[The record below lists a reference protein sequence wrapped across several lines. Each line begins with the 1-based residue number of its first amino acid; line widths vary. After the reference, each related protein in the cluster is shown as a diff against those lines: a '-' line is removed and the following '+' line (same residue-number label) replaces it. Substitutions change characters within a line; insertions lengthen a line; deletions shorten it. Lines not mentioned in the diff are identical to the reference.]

1 MARTFI
7 GQLILRLQAQ
17 GLGEAKRVESA
28 VGQIERAARRLS
40 AAPWGATFQRQLDKL
55 GASTQQIHAVRQS
68 WTRLHEDMNRR
79 GLSDAMKKSDI
90 AAWKVATLGHFSAVR
105 SGFDET
111 ERRAK
116 QFSKNLQSALRP
128 AMVMMGFYTGI
139 YGAGILGREALTA
152 SSERRREVFR
162 FNMANV
168 PEADQDK
175 LFAQSEA
182 LGSKYPS
189 IPVTGIMEMARHAYA
204 LMGDA
209 ERGAAVLERMV
220 QSFVTLQSVKGVDT
234 AVQQLTGLLRGMD
247 NLGVNK
253 DGQEGID
260 RVNELIDAATRA
272 AQVDPDFDP
281 GTFFSFARR
290 SKVAGPALSP
300 EFLARASVFMQDM
313 GPDTA
318 GNALGMAF
326 KAFVLEAVGSAGG
339 KKYLEE
345 RDRLGIRQGGKI
357 VDGELFGSDPDEWV
371 VKHLIPALERD
382 GVDLSNET
390 AVATAIGKLSG
401 NTNATGLLTRI
412 VTQREQI
419 ERWLRLMDNATGT
432 EVAGD
437 VRFNDPFVAWEAF
450 KKSLEN
456 LSSEVL
462 PIDSIASGLNSLA
475 DTINRF
481 KNAVKE
487 GDPRVVNTALGAGAL
502 AAAWG
507 TWKITTGIWGLITA
521 GAALNTAAVSLQA
534 AAVSLGA
541 AGGAGDLVDGGKPKK
556 PGSFFGALLTR
567 APWIAAL
574 LTAGSTADNSYRDAS
589 PEERARM
596 RQEAREAAEMHNM
609 RRYGSPVSPDEDDR
623 NRQAEIDR
631 EASLDSFLGG
641 PPMPAVGGALDEAK
655 ARAAEA
661 GQSIQESLS
670 VSATPTVNTSGI
682 DDAIEK
688 AKQLLSLLR
697 QSGEAAV
704 SASANADAELRRTF
718 SDYGVAP

>member
-1 MARTFI
+1 MARTFV

-17 GLGEAKRVESA
+17 GLGEVKRVESA
-28 VGQIERAARRLS
+28 MGQIERAAKRLS
-40 AAPWGATFQRQLDKL
+40 GAPWGANFQRQLDKL
-55 GASTQQIHAVRQS
+55 GVSSQQINDVRRS
-68 WTRLHEDMNRR
+68 WTNLHNDMNRR

-90 AAWKVATLGHFSAVR
+90 AAWRMATLGHFSAVR
-105 SGFDET
+105 SDMATT

-116 QFSKNLQSALRP
+116 QFSKNLQTALRP
-128 AMVMMGFYTGI
+128 AMVAMGFYTGV
-139 YGAGILGREALTA
+139 YGAGMLGREGVSA

-162 FNMANV
+162 FQMANV
-168 PEADQDK
+168 PEKDQDN
-175 LFAQSEA
+175 LFAKSEE
-182 LGSKYPS
+182 LGTKYPS
-189 IPVTGIMEMARHAYA
+189 IPVTNVMEMARHAYA

-220 QSFVTLQSVKGVDT
+220 QSLVTLQSVKGID
-234 AVQQLTGLLRGMD
+234 ASGKQLTGLLRGMD

-260 RVNELIDAATRA
+260 RVNDLIDAATRA

-300 EFLARASVFMQDM
+300 EFLARASVYMQDM

-339 KKYLEE
+339 KKYLQE
-345 RDRLGIRQGGKI
+345 RDRLGIRKGGKL
-357 VDGELFGSDPDEWV
+357 VDGEMFGSNPDEWV

-382 GVDLSNET
+382 GVDMNNET
-390 AVATAIGKLSG
+390 AIATAIGGLSG
-401 NTNATGLLTRI
+401 NTNATGLLTRM

-419 ERWLRLMDNATGT
+419 ERWLRLMENAFGT
-432 EVAGD
+432 DVAES
-437 VRFNDPFVAWEAF
+437 VRFNDPFVGWEAF

-456 LSSEVL
+456 LSAEVL
-462 PIDSIASGLNSLA
+462 PIDSINSGLNSLA

-481 KNAVKE
+481 KSAVRE

-521 GAALNTAAVSLQA
+521 GAALNTAAASLQA
-534 AAVSLGA
+534 AAISLGA
-541 AGGAGDLVDGGKPKK
+541 GGSVDDLGGGKGKK
-556 PGSFFGALLTR
+556 GGSFWSMLLARMPWVAMLLTS
-567 APWIAAL
+567 
-574 LTAGSTADNSYRDAS
+574 GSTADNPYLNAS

-596 RQEAREAAEMHNM
+596 RDEARAATEAYNVK
-609 RRYGSPVSPDEDDR
+609 RYGSPTSHDEEDR
-623 NRQAEIDR
+623 NRQAERDR
-631 EASLDSFLGG
+631 DSSLDSFLNG
-641 PPMPAVGGALDEAK
+641 PPSAMLDASLADAE
-655 ARAAEA
+655 ARAAQA
-661 GQSIQESLS
+661 GQSMQDSLS
-670 VSATPTVNTSGI
+670 VNATPMVDTSAI
-682 DDAIEK
+682 DGAIEK
-688 AKQLLSLLR
+688 AKTLLSVLR
-697 QSGEAAV
+697 QAGEAAV
-704 SASANADAELRRTF
+704 SADANAGAELRRGF
-718 SDYGVAP
+718 SDFGVAP